1 MVVVSM
7 LPDHRESGRML
18 ESPAGISVYADLYLS
33 VNFCSVGTDTLLFLV
48 S

>member
-7 LPDHRESGRML
+7 LQDHRESGRTL